1 MSILV
6 FRKIFK
12 NVDFS
17 QYFRKMSILVKSF
30 EKISIFG
37 KSWKNINFSKNF
49 EKFQLQSLIWKI
61 SISYKLKKMSKIL
74 IFVKIFAS
82 KFSNISIIVQLF
94 ENPDFSENFRKIA
107 ILVNFFFNFDF
118 S

>member
-6 FRKIFK
+6 FRKNFK

-37 KSWKNINFSKNF
+37 KSRKNINFSKNF

-61 SISYKLKKMSKIL
+61 SISYELKKMSKNHN
-74 IFVKIFAS
+74 FCQNFRVKIFEYLDHS
-82 KFSNISIIVQLF
+82 
-94 ENPDFSENFRKIA
+94 PTFRKYR
-107 ILVNFFFNFDF
+107 F
-118 S
+118 